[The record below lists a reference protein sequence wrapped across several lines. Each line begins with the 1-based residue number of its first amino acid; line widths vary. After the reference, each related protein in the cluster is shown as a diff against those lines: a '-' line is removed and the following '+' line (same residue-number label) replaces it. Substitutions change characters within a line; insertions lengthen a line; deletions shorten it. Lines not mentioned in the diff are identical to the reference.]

1 MEINVW
7 AIAAATVT
15 MFVVG
20 AVWYMAVFS
29 KLWGKIHGMDK
40 YSEKEMKE
48 LSSKMGPW
56 YGLQLFMTVLTA
68 FVLTHFIALNP
79 EVEYWKVAFF
89 VWLGFVLPTQVSAVI
104 FGGTEPRWMMKKIA
118 VMSGEALVRLLI
130 AAWVISL
137 F

>member
-7 AIAAATVT
+7 AIVAATAT
-15 MFVVG
+15 MFAVG
-20 AVWYMAVFS
+20 AVWYMSVFR

-56 YGLQLFMTVLTA
+56 YGLQLLMTVLTA

-104 FGGTEPRWMMKKIA
+104 FGGTESRWMMKKIA
-118 VMSGEALVRLLI
+118 VMSGETLVRLLL